1 MLTEQRDE
9 WSPDELI
16 YIRYNP
22 VYRRSGEH
30 SRRRSILDRRRSLA
44 V

>member
-1 MLTEQRDE
+1 MSPLADE

-22 VYRRSGEH
+22 VYGRSENFKKKVNIG
-30 SRRRSILDRRRSLA
+30 
-44 V
+44 